1 MTSRDESQKGQKRQ
15 KGQNDQKKGKG
26 KKRDDIGSTSASK
39 AAEIVERVGKKADDW
54 ETMRKFE
61 TAALRAHRD
70 AFRPPKEALLKMEDL
85 RQVQKG
91 VPIWVVEPQ
100 SYTSVYKMTK
110 EDEGL
115 SANGGKEKQKQIG
128 FYHTGRSGIVH
139 TGDGGDWGDEWWV
152 RNSALLSFLL
162 EWEAK
167 YDRLVEEGKRNKKR
181 NPVPQKE
188 EGCVVC

>member
-1 MTSRDESQKGQKRQ
+1 M
-15 KGQNDQKKGKG
+15 
-26 KKRDDIGSTSASK
+26 
-39 AAEIVERVGKKADDW
+39 ERVGSKADDW

-61 TAALRAHRD
+61 TAALRSHRD

-85 RQVQKG
+85 RHVQKG
-91 VPIWVVEPQ
+91 VPIWTVEPQ
-100 SYTSVYKMTK
+100 SYTTLYRITK

-115 SANGGKEKQKQIG
+115 NANGGGKWKDEKNKQSGIG
-128 FYHTGRSGIVH
+128 WYHTGRSGIVH

-167 YDRLVEEGKRNKKR
+167 YDRLVEEGKANPSKR
-181 NPVPQKE
+181 KQKE